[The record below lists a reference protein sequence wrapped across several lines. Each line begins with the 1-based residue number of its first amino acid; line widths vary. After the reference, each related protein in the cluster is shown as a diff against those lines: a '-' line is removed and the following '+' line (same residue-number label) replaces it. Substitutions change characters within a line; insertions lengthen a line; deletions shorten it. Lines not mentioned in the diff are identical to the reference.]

1 MGTGVDAAERLKRD
15 VGALLEAGRAVAR
28 DYGAAGGSLRRLI
41 LADLALARVA
51 LIRGLVFLLLCVIM
65 VGTAWVTAMVLLVVA
80 LNQSGLSL
88 LWSLFIPLLAS
99 LAVAGVAWGVARK
112 ALALADMD
120 ATRRQLAAWFP
131 QTSTTSPPNSTIP
144 PSDTAPPAGEPE
156 PAAPA
161 PEDKDPDGAAKAA

>member
-1 MGTGVDAAERLKRD
+1 MGLGVDAAERLKRD

-28 DYGAAGGSLRRLI
+28 DYGAAGGSFRRLV

-120 ATRRQLAAWFP
+120 ATRRQMAAWFP
-131 QTSTTSPPNSTIP
+131 PTPPTSPTP
-144 PSDTAPPAGEPE
+144 PSDTATPTGEPE
-156 PAAPA
+156 PAPPA